1 MVGVVAV
8 RVVAVRGRDT
18 VKVQGLCG
26 MSSAPE
32 CCRQAAGGSYVL
44 IMLQQW
50 LPVSLL
56 HSARQV
62 YQQAMVVKGG
72 CLLLIDGLA
81 SPANSSPLCAR

>member
-1 MVGVVAV
+1 M
-8 RVVAVRGRDT
+8 RGRDT

-32 CCRQAAGGSYVL
+32 CCRQAAGASYVL
-44 IMLQQW
+44 IVLQQW

-72 CLLLIDGLA
+72 CLFLIEGLA
-81 SPANSSPLCAR
+81 SPAKSSSMC